1 MYYNSNMTQ
10 IEFKQLIKEANY
22 FTKYEAIIERE
33 GIEKGKINVSFLVK
47 GHWRNQSYIN
57 SESKE
62 RYNKLK
68 WIDSYFKGK
77 DKDKLQKIIEI

>member
-33 GIEKGKINVSFLVK
+33 TLEVYGLSVSMQLAV
-47 GHWRNQSYIN
+47 
-57 SESKE
+57 
-62 RYNKLK
+62 
-68 WIDSYFKGK
+68 
-77 DKDKLQKIIEI
+77 